1 MNKALYVIGGIGAG
15 FLLASLLANPSSCCK
30 RVASGVRD
38 RVQSELGGTAVA
50 IGDALGIWQF
60 TPGLLDVFGVS

>member
-1 MNKALYVIGGIGAG
+1 MNKAVYVIAG
-15 FLLASLLANPSSCCK
+15 VGVGFVLASLLSNPSSCCK

-50 IGDALGIWQF
+50 IGDALGLWQF

>member
-1 MNKALYVIGGIGAG
+1 MNKAIYLIAG
-15 FLLASLLANPSSCCK
+15 VGVGFVVASLLSNPSSCCK
-30 RVASGVRD
+30 RVAAGVRD
-38 RVQSELGGTAVA
+38 EVQEKLGGTAVA